1 MSPSLASLVVLISIH
16 ILCQTSCGCQLQFI
30 AAYGVTDGELM
41 SRSAATYGKTV
52 RFSKIGQYVCWNF
65 VARSSCNIDVLNVIY
80 SNDGP
85 SDNLTMYLNK
95 KYIGGFQSV
104 EHSNEGVFWNKMVE
118 SGLIGKT
125 NFLSQGNHTL
135 CLNVVS
141 VDVYG
146 VEIDKIIVGVLCGTG
161 EECLIVILGEPDN
174 TQGHTSYSAGED
186 SHEWNRGNIISLA
199 VGLTSTFVSVLIAI
213 PSVVIA
219 IWSIYKCIKG
229 ELPQRLKARLIK
241 LKEPLINFEQ

>member
-1 MSPSLASLVVLISIH
+1 MSRSLASLVALIL
-16 ILCQTSCGCQLQFI
+16 ILCQTSCGCQLPFI

-52 RFSKIGQYVCWNF
+52 RFFRIGQYVFWNF
-65 VARSSCNIDVLNVIY
+65 VAQSSCNLDILNVIY

-85 SDNLTMYLNK
+85 SDNLTMYLDK

-104 EHSNEGVFWNKMVE
+104 EHSNEGIFWNKMVE

-125 NFLSQGNHTL
+125 NLLSQGNHTL
-135 CLNVVS
+135 RLNVVS
-141 VDVYG
+141 VDKYG
-146 VEIDKIIVGVLCGTG
+146 VEIDKIIVGVLCGAG
-161 EECLIVILGEPDN
+161 EECLVTILGEPND
-174 TQGHTSYSAGED
+174 TQEHTSYSAGENG
-186 SHEWNRGNIISLA
+186 HELDRENIISLA

-213 PSVVIA
+213 PSMVIA

-229 ELPQRLKARLIK
+229 ELPWRLKTRLTK
-241 LKEPLINFEQ
+241 LEEPLIDL